1 MSLRRYEI
9 ILPTRF
15 NDGTPI
21 AEENHLWVAELLA
34 AQFGAY
40 TMEPHPIR
48 GVWTHEGMRYEENN
62 LRVWV
67 DVEETPAVESFFAQL
82 KQEIKARFQQI
93 EIWIVSHE
101 IRRV

>member
-1 MSLRRYEI
+1 MSFRRYEI

-21 AEENHLWVAELLA
+21 AEENHLWVAEQLA
-34 AQFGAY
+34 TQFGAY

-67 DVEETPAVESFFAQL
+67 IFQLPFFSGCEKSAYVQFPVDSPAVLFVRPL
-82 KQEIKARFQQI
+82 
-93 EIWIVSHE
+93 
-101 IRRV
+101 RRVC